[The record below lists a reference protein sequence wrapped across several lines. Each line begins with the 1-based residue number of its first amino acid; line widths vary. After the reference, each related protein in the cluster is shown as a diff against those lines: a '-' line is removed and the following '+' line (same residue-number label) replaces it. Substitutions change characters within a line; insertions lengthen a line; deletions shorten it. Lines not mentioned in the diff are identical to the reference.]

1 MSIAFIVDIVR
12 RRAPA
17 LGMLLISVVVLACGA
32 NSPGASSGAST
43 ASGSNAAATA
53 ASTQL
58 AVPANKVPLVIY
70 AANGN
75 AKAMVDAFQKQTGI
89 PVQLYEDSTGPLLAK
104 IQAEKSNPQWGML
117 WADGDTA
124 FAGLD
129 QQGFL
134 LRGFVPQASYTDL
147 GRSLLPK
154 DGGWVPLSITLMP
167 ALIYDSTKVPNPPAS
182 YDDLLMRE
190 FKGAVGMNNPAISG
204 PTYPFVAGMMNQL
217 GGEQQ
222 GKDYFTK
229 LRANGLHIYNTNKVT
244 LGALA
249 AGDIKMALVQNSA
262 AIAQSAKT
270 PDLKVVFLSK
280 ATVLPNVIAIQ
291 AKAPV
296 DEQTEAKLFAQFI
309 LSPEGQKVDQSGDPM
324 GDSLFYPIVDG
335 VSPLASLPQLAP
347 IQTQVIDPMAWGARQ
362 GEVTQWFSDN
372 IAGQ

>member
-1 MSIAFIVDIVR
+1 MSMTSRFALAR
-12 RRAPA
+12 RRTPLIAA
-17 LGMLLISVVVLACGA
+17 LLLGIVSLACGA
-32 NSPGASSGAST
+32 TSPGASSGSSA
-43 ASGSNAAATA
+43 ASGGNAAATPA
-53 ASTQL
+53 ASQL
-58 AVPANKVPLVIY
+58 AIPANKVPLVIY

-89 PVQLYEDSTGPLLAK
+89 TVQLYEDSTGPLLAK
-104 IQAEKSNPQWGML
+104 IQAEKANPQWGML
-117 WADGDTA
+117 WADGDSA

-134 LRGFVPQASYTDL
+134 LRGFVPQANYTDL

-154 DGGWVPLSITLMP
+154 DGGWVPLGITLVP
-167 ALIYDSTKVPNPPAS
+167 ALIYDSTKVPNPPTS
-182 YDDLLMRE
+182 YDDLLKPE

-217 GGEQQ
+217 GGEQL

-229 LRANGLHIYNTNKVT
+229 LKANGLHIYNTNKVT

-262 AIAQSAKT
+262 AVAQSAKT
-270 PDLKVVFLSK
+270 PDLKVVFLPK

-291 AKAPV
+291 AKAPP

-309 LSPEGQKVDQSGDPM
+309 LSSDGQKVDQSGDPM
-324 GDSLFYPIVDG
+324 GDSLFYPIVSG
-335 VSPLASLPQLAP
+335 VSPLPALPPLAP
-347 IQTQVIDPMAWGARQ
+347 IQTQVIDPQAWGAKQ

>member
-1 MSIAFIVDIVR
+1 MSMMSSPDIVR
-12 RRAPA
+12 RRVA
-17 LGMLLISVVVLACGA
+17 LIAALVLSIIAMACGA
-32 NSPGASSGAST
+32 NSPSSSSGASGS
-43 ASGSNAAATA
+43 SGSAAASATA
-53 ASTQL
+53 TQL

-117 WADGDTA
+117 WVDGDTA
-124 FAGLD
+124 FSGLD

-134 LRGFVPQASYTDL
+134 TKGFAPQAAYTDL
-147 GRSLLPK
+147 GKSLLPK
-154 DGGWVPLSITLMP
+154 DGAWVPLSITLVP
-167 ALIYDSTKVPNPPAS
+167 ALIYDSTKVPNPPTS
-182 YDDLLMRE
+182 YDDLLKPE

-229 LRANGLHIYNTNKVT
+229 LKANGLHIYNTNKVT
-244 LGALA
+244 MGALA

-262 AIAQSAKT
+262 AIAQNAKT
-270 PDLKVVFLSK
+270 PDLKVVFLPK
-280 ATVLPNVIAIQ
+280 ATVLPNAIAIQ
-291 AKAPV
+291 AKAPA

-309 LSPEGQKVDQSGDPM
+309 LSPDGQKVAQSGDPM
-324 GDSLFYPIVDG
+324 GDSLFYPIVTG
-335 VSPLASLPQLAP
+335 VTPLPALPPLAP
-347 IQTQVIDPMAWGARQ
+347 IQTEVLDAQQWGAKQ
-362 GEVTQWFSDN
+362 GEITQWFSDN

>member
-1 MSIAFIVDIVR
+1 MSMMSSPEIVR
-12 RRAPA
+12 RRVA
-17 LGMLLISVVVLACGA
+17 LISALVLSIIAMACGA
-32 NSPGASSGAST
+32 NSPPAGSGASSGS
-43 ASGSNAAATA
+43 SGSAAATA
-53 ASTQL
+53 APTQL
-58 AVPANKVPLVIY
+58 SVPTNKVPLVIY

-134 LRGFVPQASYTDL
+134 LRGFVPDAAYTDL
-147 GRSLLPK
+147 GKSLLPK
-154 DGGWVPLSITLMP
+154 NGAWVPASVTLVP
-167 ALIYDSTKVPNPPAS
+167 ALIYDSTKVPNPPTS
-182 YDDLLMRE
+182 YDDLLKPE

-229 LRANGLHIYNTNKVT
+229 LKANGLHIYNTNKVT

-262 AIAQSAKT
+262 AIAQSART
-270 PDLKVVFLSK
+270 PDLKVVFLPK
-280 ATVLPNVIAIQ
+280 ATVLPNVLAIQ
-291 AKAPV
+291 AKAPA
-296 DEQTEAKLFAQFI
+296 DEQTEAKLFAQFV
-309 LSPEGQKVDQSGDPM
+309 LSPDGQKIDQTGDPM
-324 GDSLFYPIVDG
+324 GDSLFYPIVNG
-335 VSPLASLPQLAP
+335 VGALPALPPLAP
-347 IQTQVIDPMAWGARQ
+347 IQTQVIDSSQWGTKQ
-362 GEVTQWFSDN
+362 GEITQWFSDN